1 MSISWACCQSNM
13 GVPLNR
19 SLCPFFSLEDAE
31 NDPKA
36 HLLEEERR
44 REECIFNGKSKEEN
58 RRQMNREEG
67 ETKQG
72 AEKMALFFIYSL
84 SLVSPFP
91 LSFRNEK
98 TKRKNYEKEK
108 SKERNRRDRPRG

>member
-1 MSISWACCQSNM
+1 MQKTIQKHICCRKRE
-13 GVPLNR
+13 G
-19 SLCPFFSLEDAE
+19 
-31 NDPKA
+31 
-36 HLLEEERR
+36 ERR
-44 REECIFNGKSKEEN
+44 DTKDCIFNGKSKEKN

-98 TKRKNYEKEK
+98 NKKE
-108 SKERNRRDRPRG
+108 EL